1 MFKVGDW
8 VRFKRPDKINTEW
21 DTLEPLEIFNMDHGA
36 CAKVRTV
43 DGGRVLIRN
52 YANETENGIWWSLDR
67 FYRIDD
73 FRKAALKALICK
85 DSK

>member
-8 VRFKRPDKINTEW
+8 VRFKRPYNINTEW
-21 DTLEPLEIFNMDHGA
+21 DAQEPLEIFNINGA
-36 CAKVRTV
+36 CAEVRTV

-52 YANETENGIWWSLDR
+52 YANETDNGIWWSLDR

-73 FRKAALKALICK
+73 FRKAALKALICQ